1 MERRGGS
8 GYPYKKGSGQSRSHS
23 PAPGSGCME
32 LSELLGV
39 GIKGIATGSSDTSL
53 PGLNLAIGDNGA
65 EGVTEGKGLTGRK
78 SDSKSD
84 ITMKEKE
91 KGGSQQMVDI
101 LQAQRDRYK
110 DRLSVV
116 CIDCSCPP
124 YFPVIRIVSSSSSL
138 SPISSFNCTH

>member
-8 GYPYKKGSGQSRSHS
+8 GYLYKKGPAQSRSQS

-91 KGGSQQMVDI
+91 KVFGWLGFSI
-101 LQAQRDRYK
+101 
-110 DRLSVV
+110 RLYGNSPRWPNNVAKPNALKRGV
-116 CIDCSCPP
+116 CMW
-124 YFPVIRIVSSSSSL
+124 VI
-138 SPISSFNCTH
+138 